1 MKLIDTMKEL
11 GCDNYYI
18 VELASDM
25 EIDDC
30 IEYYTA
36 ADDVDEVLYGCDVID
51 VDHVS
56 KEFAV
61 IYLDIDSLYEEEEEL
76 EEEDDDESFK
86 EDVDAMIEA
95 FRRLAKGCEDP
106 ITMSFASDP
115 ELGIF
120 VINTAGRNVLFKF
133 DEER

>member
-30 IEYYTA
+30 IEYYVA
-36 ADDVDEVLYGCDVID
+36 ADDVDEVLYGCEVID
-51 VDHVS
+51 VDHIS

-61 IYLDIDSLYEEEEEL
+61 IYLDIDSLYEEEEE
-76 EEEDDDESFK
+76 DDDESFK
-86 EDVDAMIEA
+86 DDVDTMIEA

-106 ITMSFASDP
+106 VTMSFASDP

-120 VINTAGRNVLFKF
+120 VINTAGRNALFKF